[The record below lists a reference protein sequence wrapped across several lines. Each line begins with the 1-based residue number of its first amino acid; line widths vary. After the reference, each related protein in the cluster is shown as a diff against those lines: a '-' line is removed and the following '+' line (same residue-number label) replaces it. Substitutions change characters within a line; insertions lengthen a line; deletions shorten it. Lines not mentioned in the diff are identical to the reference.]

1 MSGEA
6 DRTVRPGETPEAD
19 EAPADEQGPDGIE
32 RRGLTTALIAILAV
46 AALVVAGTGGW
57 LIANRASSSSTSIA
71 ASSVDA
77 GFARDMSTHHTQAIT
92 MAGYE
97 RDTTTNPSLKLL
109 AFDIETSQEN
119 QLGQM
124 QGWLDTWGLS
134 RTSSLPQMSWMV
146 GHNHVLT
153 DGLMPGMATPAQ
165 MDQLETL
172 HGNDLDV
179 FFLQL
184 MIRHHQGGLPMAQY
198 AADHATEPYVRNLAV
213 KMVQLQTSEIISMEQ
228 TLRQLGGTPLPAPA
242 S

>member
-1 MSGEA
+1 MSTEA
-6 DRTVRPGETPEAD
+6 G
-19 EAPADEQGPDGIE
+19 PADVG
-32 RRGLTTALIAILAV
+32 RRPLTATLIAILAV

-57 LIANRASSSSTSIA
+57 LIANSSSVASIS

-77 GFARDMSTHHTQAIT
+77 GFARDMATHHTQAVT

-97 RDTTTNPSLKLL
+97 RDNTTNPSLKLL
-109 AFDIETSQEN
+109 AFDIETSQDN
-119 QLGQM
+119 QLGEL

-134 RTSSLPQMSWMV
+134 RTSTLPQMSWMA
-146 GHNHVLT
+146 GHDHLLA

-172 HGNDLDV
+172 HGNDLDM

-184 MIRHHQGGLPMAQY
+184 MIHHHQGGLPMAQY
-198 AADHATEPYVRNLAV
+198 AAEHAAEPYVRNLAA
-213 KMVQLQTSEIISMEQ
+213 KMVQLQSSEVISMEQ
-228 TLRQLGGTPLPAPA
+228 MLRQLGGTPLPAPT